1 MSSDYV
7 LGYYMNKDKIMYYSK
22 YCKNSDKVIQIL
34 SRSSVKDRIHFI
46 PIDRRTVNG
55 DKITIL
61 LENGDTVILPKGV
74 KKVPAMLLLHNGNRI
89 LFGDEIL
96 SFFRDDF
103 DKERKKSTNNNGE
116 PLAYSFHGEMG
127 TSMSDNY
134 SYLDQSSDEMG
145 VKGQGGL
152 RQMHSFVT
160 LQDKILIDTPPED
173 YVKEK
178 LDENALKQYTDS
190 RNAVV
195 QPPKIPPAQDFS
207 LK

>member
-1 MSSDYV
+1 
-7 LGYYMNKDKIMYYSK
+7 MNKDKIIYYSK
-22 YCKNSDKVIQIL
+22 YCKNCDKIIQIL
-34 SRSSVKDRIHFI
+34 SRSTVKNYIHFI
-46 PIDRRTVNG
+46 PIDKRVINDG
-55 DKITIL
+55 KVTIL
-61 LENGDTVILPKGV
+61 LDSGEKVILPQNIT
-74 KKVPAMLLLHNGNRI
+74 KVPAMLLLHSGNRI

-96 SFFRDDF
+96 HFFRDDF

-116 PLAYSFHGEMG
+116 PLAYSFTGEMG

-134 SYLDQSSDEMG
+134 SYLDQTSDELG

-160 LQDKILIDTPPED
+160 LEDKIMIDTPPED

-178 LDENALKQYTDS
+178 LDENAIKQYQDS

-195 QPPKIPPAQDFS
+195 QQPKIPQNQDFS

>member
-1 MSSDYV
+1 
-7 LGYYMNKDKIMYYSK
+7 MNKDKIIYYSK
-22 YCKNSDKVIQIL
+22 YCKNCDKIIQIL
-34 SRSSVKDRIHFI
+34 SRSTVKNYMHFI
-46 PIDRRTVNG
+46 PIDKRIINDGKV
-55 DKITIL
+55 TIL
-61 LENGDTVILPKGV
+61 LDSGEKVILPQNIT
-74 KKVPAMLLLHNGNRI
+74 KVPAMLLLHSGNRI

-96 SFFRDDF
+96 HFFRDDF

-116 PLAYSFHGEMG
+116 PLAYSFTGEMG

-134 SYLDQSSDEMG
+134 SYLDQTSDELG

-160 LQDKILIDTPPED
+160 LEDKIMIDTPPED

-178 LDENALKQYTDS
+178 LDENAIKQYQES
-190 RNAVV
+190 RNSVV
-195 QPPKIPPAQDFS
+195 QQPKIPQNQDFS

>member
-1 MSSDYV
+1 
-7 LGYYMNKDKIMYYSK
+7 MNKDKIMYYSK
-22 YCKNSDKVIQIL
+22 FCKNSDRIIQIL
-34 SRSSVKDRIHFI
+34 SRSSVKDYIHFI
-46 PIDRRTVNG
+46 PIDRRINNNG
-55 DKITIL
+55 KWTII
-61 LENGDTVILPKGV
+61 LENGDTVLLPNNIQ
-74 KKVPAMLLLHNGNRI
+74 KVPALLLLHNGNRI

-96 SFFRDDF
+96 HFFRDDF

-116 PLAYSFHGEMG
+116 PLAYSFTGEMG

-134 SYLDQSSDEMG
+134 SYLDQSSDELG

-160 LQDKILIDTPPED
+160 LQDKIMIDTPPED

-178 LDENALKQYTDS
+178 LDENTIKQYEAS
-190 RNAVV
+190 RNSVV
-195 QPPKIPPAQDFS
+195 QPPKIPEKQDFS

>member
-1 MSSDYV
+1 MK
-7 LGYYMNKDKIMYYSK
+7 YYMNKDKIIYYSK
-22 YCKNSDKVIQIL
+22 YCKNCDKIIQIL
-34 SRSSVKDRIHFI
+34 SRSTVKNYMHFI
-46 PIDRRTVNG
+46 PIDKRIINDGKV
-55 DKITIL
+55 TIL
-61 LENGDTVILPKGV
+61 LDSGEKVILPQNIT
-74 KKVPAMLLLHNGNRI
+74 KVPAMLLLHSGNRI

-96 SFFRDDF
+96 HFFRDDF

-116 PLAYSFHGEMG
+116 PLAYSFTGEMG

-134 SYLDQSSDEMG
+134 SYLDQTSDELG

-160 LQDKILIDTPPED
+160 LEDKIMIDTPPED

-178 LDENALKQYTDS
+178 LDENAIKQYQES
-190 RNAVV
+190 RNSVV
-195 QPPKIPPAQDFS
+195 QQPKIPQNQDFS